1 MSLSVSR
8 WPPSGGYPGYA
19 RGDVS
24 PGDRLKA
31 ATTLIGMLPG
41 TNS

>member
-1 MSLSVSR
+1 MSGLVSR
-8 WPPSGGYPGYA
+8 WPPSGGDPGYA
-19 RGDVS
+19 RGDVN

-31 ATTLIGMLPG
+31 ATTPIGMLPG